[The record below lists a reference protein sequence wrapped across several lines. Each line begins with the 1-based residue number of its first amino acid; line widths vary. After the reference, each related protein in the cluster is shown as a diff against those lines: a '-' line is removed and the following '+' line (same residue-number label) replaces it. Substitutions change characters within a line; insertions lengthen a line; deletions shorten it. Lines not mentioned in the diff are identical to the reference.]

1 MNKNLLFVFA
11 LFVGAFA
18 YSQKG
23 TNSPYSYYGLGTT
36 RFSGN
41 TENAL
46 MGGITAYSDST
57 RVDVRNP
64 ASLGKLL
71 FTTYSLGVAA
81 DFRTI
86 STNAESYGTKTTT
99 IDYLS
104 LSFPVYKK
112 IGVSLGLYPYSSVG
126 YKLSSLQT
134 TNGVNQALSFEGN
147 GGLNRV
153 YIATGYE
160 FYKGLRIGASVY
172 FNFGKTDIEN
182 LHQVQGATYLTRE
195 QSTSSLKGTNFNFGV
210 QYDRK
215 ILDKLSLSTTLS
227 YLPKATLTSD
237 NTRTLSTL
245 QYNSQGSLLVK
256 ESQSIDLGSNAKTEL
271 TLPSQLNVGFGVG
284 EELNWFAGFDYTL
297 INNNQYSNPF
307 ITSTFVDYK
316 KGYKLSLGGF
326 YLPDYKSFTSYWKR
340 VVYRLGFHY
349 ENTGISLKNEDITD
363 FGISFGMSL
372 PVRGF
377 SNITVGAIYG
387 NKGTLA
393 QNLIKE
399 NYIAIKIA
407 LTLNDKWFQKS
418 KYN

>member
-1 MNKNLLFVFA
+1 MSKNLLFIFV
-11 LFVGAFA
+11 LFLSIFV

-23 TNSPYSYYGLGTT
+23 TNSPYSYYGLGTI

-71 FTTYSLGVAA
+71 FTTYSLGLGA
-81 DFRTI
+81 DFRTMK
-86 STNAESYGTKTTT
+86 TNTTSYSTKTTT
-99 IDYLS
+99 IDYLA

-112 IGVSLGLYPYSSVG
+112 VGVSLGLYPYSSVG
-126 YKLSSLQT
+126 YKLSSQENR
-134 TNGVNQALSFEGN
+134 NGDNQILTFEGN

-160 FYKGLRIGASVY
+160 IYEGLRIGAGVY

-182 LHQVQGATYLTRE
+182 LHQVQGGTYLTRE
-195 QSTSSLKGTNFNFGV
+195 QNSSSLRGTNFNFGAE
-210 QYDRK
+210 YERK
-215 ILDKLSLSTTLS
+215 ISDKLTLSTTFS
-227 YLPKATLTSD
+227 YLPKATITST
-237 NTRTLSTL
+237 NSRSLSTL
-245 QYNSQGSLLVK
+245 QYNSQGNLLVK
-256 ESQSIDLGSNAKTEL
+256 ESQTIDLGNDEKTNL
-271 TLPSQLNVGFGVG
+271 VIPSQFNIGAGVG
-284 EELNWFAGFDYTL
+284 ENQNWFAAVDYTL
-297 INNNQYSNPF
+297 INNNEYSNPF
-307 ITSTFVDYK
+307 ITSTFVEYK
-316 KGYKLSLGGF
+316 KGYRVSLGGF

-363 FGISFGMSL
+363 FGISFGVSL

-377 SNITVGAIYG
+377 SNVTVGAIYG
-387 NKGTLA
+387 KKGTLA
-393 QNLIKE
+393 QNLVKE
-399 NYIAIKIA
+399 NYIALKIA